1 MSRLATLLLSI
12 VDAIRAFFIRA
23 SPPDPLAPQSASP
36 GAAPGPRPITPAV
49 RSFIL
54 AGHTNE
60 IQASLVE
67 QIEQYEAAGATSFT
81 LPVSGRVLRD
91 PRRAGRRV
99 REGAND

>member
-1 MSRLATLLLSI
+1 MSRLATLLRSI
-12 VDAIRAFFIRA
+12 VDAIRAFFSRA
-23 SPPDPLAPQSASP
+23 SPPDPLAPPSASP

-54 AGHTNE
+54 DGHTME

-81 LPVSGRVLRD
+81 LQYPGGYYVIRDGHVVGSGRD
-91 PRRAGRRV
+91 
-99 REGAND
+99 E